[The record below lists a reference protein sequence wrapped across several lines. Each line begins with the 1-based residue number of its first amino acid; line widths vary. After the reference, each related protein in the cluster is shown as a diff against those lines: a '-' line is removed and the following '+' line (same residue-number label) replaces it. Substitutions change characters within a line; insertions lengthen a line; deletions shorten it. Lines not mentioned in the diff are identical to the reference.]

1 MSLPLSLTMNMFSVC
16 FFRSLSLTLSEL
28 SPFLFA
34 SGISTFPNPFN
45 PVTTVKFTAAIGSR
59 GTVKVYNLR
68 GELVRTLHAG
78 EFQTQEFTW
87 DGTDARGAS
96 VASGVYVIQAR
107 NEGKNFNAKV
117 ALVK

>member
-1 MSLPLSLTMNMFSVC
+1 M
-16 FFRSLSLTLSEL
+16 
-28 SPFLFA
+28 
-34 SGISTFPNPFN
+34 
-45 PVTTVKFTAAIGSR
+45 
-59 GTVKVYNLR
+59 KVYNLR

-87 DGTDARGAS
+87 DGTDTRGAS

-107 NEGKNFNAKV
+107 ADGQVATKKA